1 MNIATQRLEQ
11 FAQEHELII
20 RYGEE
25 GEYPVIDFHSLAFI
39 SDLED
44 ELESGWLVELTDD
57 IKARLRSEV
66 ENCHQPR
73 GDCPSGVRPTPGTKG
88 RVWFFRRN
96 RFEPRQF

>member
-1 MNIATQRLEQ
+1 
-11 FAQEHELII
+11 
-20 RYGEE
+20 
-25 GEYPVIDFHSLAFI
+25 VIDFHSLAFI

-73 GDCPSGVRPTPGTKG
+73 GDCPSGVRPTPAQKG
-88 RVWFFRRN
+88 GSGFFAETGLNPASFRRLGS
-96 RFEPRQF
+96 